1 VDQERDGERSD
12 RFEREARAFAQS
24 PLHRDPE
31 RLRRLVEFSLAS
43 PGESALDVAC
53 GPGIVAAGLAA
64 AGVATTAVDRSAG
77 MLREAAKSGAA
88 RARAAAERLPF
99 RDAVFDF
106 VVCRN
111 SFHHFNAQTSVM
123 AEMARVARRGGRV
136 VIEDMVAAE
145 DLRERDAQEVIER
158 LRDTAHTR
166 TLPRTEFLALAHA
179 AGLRAAAESRFLL
192 AVDFD
197 EWVDRPRPSPERR
210 ARARRLMEER
220 AGAPAGGLRSWIEE
234 GRLRFERPSIL
245 LRLVRG

>member
-1 VDQERDGERSD
+1 MENEPSGARSD
-12 RFEREARAFAQS
+12 RFEHEARAFADS

-31 RLRRLVEFSLAS
+31 RLRRLLEFSLAS

-88 RARAAAERLPF
+88 RARAAAEKLPL
-99 RDAVFDF
+99 RDAAFDL

-111 SFHHFNAQTSVM
+111 SFHHFSSPDMVM

-145 DLRERDAQEVIER
+145 DPRERDAQEVIER
-158 LRDTAHTR
+158 LRDTAHAR
-166 TLPRTEFLALAHA
+166 TLPRSELLALAQA
-179 AGLRAAAESRFLL
+179 AGLRAVAESRFLL

-210 ARARRLMEER
+210 ARARRLMVER
-220 AGAPAGGLRSWIEE
+220 ASAPEGGLRSWIEE